1 MSIRRARISAAALLL
16 TCFLPIRQASA
27 QWSAAPAVALGLAV
41 PGGSLRDLVSEGLTA
56 KAGVWM
62 RAPRVPVGFT
72 AEAMLM
78 HAGRVRNSA
87 ATDAFR
93 VAAVTLNATTR
104 RHEGRLDPYGVL
116 GAGWYWHTDPGMGLT
131 QRSAPGVNVGI
142 GEVIAMRDRD
152 FFVELRL
159 HAVRTPTAD
168 GARWTTFLPVL
179 FGVRF

>member
-1 MSIRRARISAAALLL
+1 MRTRRARGIAAALLMAGIVPS
-16 TCFLPIRQASA
+16 TQASA

-72 AEAMLM
+72 AEAMVM
-78 HAGRVRNSA
+78 HAGRVRRSA

-116 GAGWYWHTDPGMGLT
+116 GAGWYWHTDPGQGFT
-131 QRSAPGVNVGI
+131 QRSAPGVNVGL
-142 GEVIAMRDRD
+142 GEVIAMGERD

-159 HAVRTPTAD
+159 HAVRTPTAE
-168 GARWTTFLPVL
+168 GVRWTTFLPVL
-179 FGVRF
+179 LGVRY